1 MLRRYIRPSSGE
13 TVLAAMQ
20 PMDVQTTYQKMTERG
35 LSARTVRYTHAV
47 LKSAIRQALQWR
59 LLLDNPV
66 DGVKIPPLARGE
78 MRSFTVEQAL
88 TFAKAALAPR
98 MVPCLPSRSQL
109 G

>member
-1 MLRRYIRPSSGE
+1 MLRRYIRPSLGE

-66 DGVKIPPLARGE
+66 DGVKIP
-78 MRSFTVEQAL
+78 
-88 TFAKAALAPR
+88 
-98 MVPCLPSRSQL
+98 
-109 G
+109 